1 MAAAEITFNLNLQ
14 KMMMMIMSA
23 VPVITAKTMEK
34 KAYVGLCRST

>member
-14 KMMMMIMSA
+14 KMMMIMSA